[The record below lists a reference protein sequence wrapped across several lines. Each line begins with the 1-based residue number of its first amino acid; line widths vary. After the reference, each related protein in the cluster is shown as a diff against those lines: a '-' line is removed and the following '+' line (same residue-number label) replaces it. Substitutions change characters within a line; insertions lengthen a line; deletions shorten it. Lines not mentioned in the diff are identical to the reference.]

1 MSIVTLPPVSR
12 ADEIRFGRDV
22 SAWLASQTS
31 PANAILWHQNWNAT
45 IFVDH
50 VGTLRR
56 LIAALP
62 RGQYAGLTR
71 KGSHGPWAQVRAFE
85 DRRSHV
91 SGWPFELHPH
101 TWTLGIPREVWKL
114 ISDDTATSPLTC
126 GIGYQKARHP
136 PSIRN
141 RRRTRD
147 RATGS

>member
-1 MSIVTLPPVSR
+1 VTLPALTR

-101 TWTLGIPREVWKL
+101 NWTLGIPQGVWKL
-114 ISDDTATSPLTC
+114 ISDDASELA
-126 GIGYQKARHP
+126 GHLW
-136 PSIRN
+136 
-141 RRRTRD
+141 D
-147 RATGS
+147 WVATGTAPAEHPEPTTHPRQGYW